1 MDTTMR
7 ASVLT
12 GPQTIELEERPVPEP
27 GADEAL
33 VRVGSVGVC
42 GSDVHY
48 YKHGRIGS
56 MKRITF
62 WLLSTLSVV
71 VLLVGYDASNATTTD
86 SAPTS
91 IVSGTTGSAGASS
104 GTSGG
109 GTSSGSSSSSS
120 SSSGSAGTS
129 SGTKTVTGSVASTQW
144 GPVQVELTVSG
155 GKITKVSV
163 LQYPSGNPKDE
174 EINDYALPILV
185 QETTDQQSAGIDMIS
200 VGRSGWK
207 SSWPHV

>member
-1 MDTTMR
+1 
-7 ASVLT
+7 
-12 GPQTIELEERPVPEP
+12 
-27 GADEAL
+27 
-33 VRVGSVGVC
+33 
-42 GSDVHY
+42 
-48 YKHGRIGS
+48 

-71 VLLVGYDASNATTTD
+71 VLLFGYDASNATTTAG
-86 SAPTS
+86 APTS
-91 IVSGTTGSAGASS
+91 IVSGSTGSAGTSS

-129 SGTKTVTGSVASTQW
+129 SSTKTVTGSVASTQW

-185 QETTDQQSAGIDMIS
+185 QETTDQQSAGIDM
-200 VGRSGWK
+200 VSGATVT
-207 SSWPHV
+207 SNGYIQSLQSAIDQAGL